1 MRPIQWTS
9 ITASHDGEG
18 KRLPVGAYVVKITE
32 AIDCEDKSYVELIY
46 DIAEGEYKDFY
57 DDEWG
62 QNNPGAHC
70 IFMSYKD
77 SALPMTKGRLECI
90 SASNNGFDALAAWNG
105 SRLDM
110 FAGRLVGVNFQE
122 KEYVSKKD
130 GKTRTCLDL
139 KQVVPA
145 DKVRDGKCRRF
156 GFKHLDGTVDD
167 PDAPRGVVGGG
178 REVSYKPSE
187 AHTEPEVYSD
197 VPF

>member
-32 AIDCEDKSYVELIY
+32 AIDREDKSYVELIY

-57 DDEWG
+57 NDKWG
-62 QNNPGAHC
+62 QEHPGAHR

-77 SALPMTKGRLECI
+77 KALPMTKGRLECI
-90 SASNNGFDALAAWNG
+90 SASNAGFDALAAWNG

-110 FAGRLVGVNFQE
+110 FTGRLFGVNLQE
-122 KEYVSKKD
+122 EEYEGKD
-130 GKTRTCLDL
+130 GETKTRINP

-145 DKVRDGKCRRF
+145 DKVREGRCKRLGLKR
-156 GFKHLDGTVDD
+156 LDGTVDD

-178 REVSYKPSE
+178 REVSYKPSA